1 MSARVITSLLPHS
14 QIRNLTKNFNY
25 ASQRKAAIPTLDTW
39 LKSLLLTKIDK
50 KLEDFGVVELM
61 DLNDMSDKQFKE
73 LKLTP
78 LQVKL
83 PLMHNPVAG
92 KNNLLFVSTPS

>member
-1 MSARVITSLLPHS
+1 MIKTF
-14 QIRNLTKNFNY
+14 NF

-50 KLEDFGVVELM
+50 KLEEFGVVELM

-73 LKLTP
+73 LQLTP

-83 PLMHNPVAG
+83 PVEHNPGAG
-92 KNNLLFVSTPS
+92 MNNLLFVSTPN